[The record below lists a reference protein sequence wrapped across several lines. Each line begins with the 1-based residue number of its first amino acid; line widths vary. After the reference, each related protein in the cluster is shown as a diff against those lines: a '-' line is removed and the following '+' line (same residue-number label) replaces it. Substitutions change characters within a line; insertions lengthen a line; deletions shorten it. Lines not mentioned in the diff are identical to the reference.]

1 MKYTPK
7 QLNIMEYI
15 AKVNREKGY
24 SPTYAEIAQVLGVS
38 TPTIYEH
45 ICALEKKGA
54 LRRQRYEARSLEVLD
69 PKFMPESEVAASQS
83 LEVSGKVLSGGWV
96 YVSERP
102 QKVTIPMLLRVEKEA
117 MLLEVVG
124 DFLKDTGFSDGDILV
139 IEKMK
144 EAEPGHWVMIRSEDG
159 RVLLRKYDE
168 ELAAGS
174 ASNVAVS
181 RKVAVVGV
189 VRTVVRRLS

>member
-7 QLNIMEYI
+7 QLRIMEYI
-15 AKVNREKGY
+15 AKINREKGY
-24 SPTYAEIAQVLGVS
+24 SPTYAEIASVLGVS
-38 TPTIYEH
+38 TPTVYEH

-69 PKFMPESEVAASQS
+69 PKFLPETETAVQNLEVA
-83 LEVSGKVLSGGWV
+83 GKVLSGGWI

-102 QKVTIPMLLRVEKEA
+102 QKITVPMLLGVEKEA

-124 DFLKDTGFSDGDILV
+124 DFLAETGFTDGDILV
-139 IEKMK
+139 IERMGA
-144 EAEPGHWVMIRSEDG
+144 AEEGQWVVVRSDDG
-159 RVLLRKYDE
+159 RVLLRKHDDE
-168 ELAAGS
+168 PPAASGP
-174 ASNVAVS
+174 VAVS
-181 RKVAVVGV
+181 RKLMVVGV

>member
-7 QLNIMEYI
+7 QLKIMEYI
-15 AKVNREKGY
+15 AKVNSEKGY
-24 SPTYAEIAQVLGVS
+24 SPTYAEIAHVLGVS

-54 LRRQRYEARSLEVLD
+54 LKRQRYEARSLEVLD
-69 PKFMPESEVAASQS
+69 PKFLPESEIAAVQS
-83 LEVSGKVLSGGWV
+83 LEVAGKVLSGGWI

-102 QKVTIPMLLRVEKEA
+102 QKISIPMLLRVEKEA

-124 DFLKDTGFSDGDILV
+124 DFLKDTGFNDGDILV
-139 IEKMK
+139 IERM
-144 EAEPGHWVMIRSEDG
+144 EDAETGQWVMIRSEDG
-159 RVLLRKYDE
+159 RVLLRRFDE
-168 ELAAGS
+168 ELRAEGAG
-174 ASNVAVS
+174 VAVS
-181 RKVAVVGV
+181 RKLMVAGV

>member
-7 QLNIMEYI
+7 QLRIMEYI

-24 SPTYAEIAQVLGVS
+24 SPTYAEIASVLGVS
-38 TPTIYEH
+38 TPTVYEH

-69 PKFMPESEVAASQS
+69 PKFMPETEAAVAQNLEVA
-83 LEVSGKVLSGGWV
+83 GKVLSGGWI

-102 QKVTIPMLLRVEKEA
+102 QKITVPMLLRVEKEA

-124 DFLKDTGFSDGDILV
+124 DFLASMGFTDGDILV
-139 IEKMK
+139 VERMG
-144 EAEPGHWVMIRSEDG
+144 EAEPGQWVVVRAEDG
-159 RVLLRKYDE
+159 RVLLRRHE
-168 ELAAGS
+168 EETETSGGA
-174 ASNVAVS
+174 VAVS
-181 RKVAVVGV
+181 RKLMVVGI
-189 VRTVVRRLS
+189 VRTVVRRLV